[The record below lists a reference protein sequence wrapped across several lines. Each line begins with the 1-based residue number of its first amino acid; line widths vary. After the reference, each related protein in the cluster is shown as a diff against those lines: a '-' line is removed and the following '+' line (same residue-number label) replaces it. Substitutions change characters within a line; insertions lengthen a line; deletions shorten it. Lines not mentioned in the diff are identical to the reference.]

1 MRNNLMKKL
10 AAGSVVCSVLM
21 CYAMPAIAYTNDET
35 VYSNLKSD
43 GSSYK
48 TTVSTVE
55 GEENNTKVN
64 KEEVEKDLPIEC
76 KVTYT
81 LDGKEM
87 SAKEIAGKKGKVTIS
102 LKYTNKAEQ
111 QVWINGQNEKMY
123 TPFLVV
129 SGVMIDN
136 KNNKNIEVN
145 HGKVINNGDK
155 TIAAGF
161 AVPGLA
167 QSLKLNNSELE
178 VCDTIEIS
186 METEC
191 FELKNIMT
199 FASPKVFDSKTIK
212 MSDFNELF
220 SKVNDLQ
227 NASTQI
233 EGGAKSL
240 NDGIILLDTGIG
252 TLKDG
257 SDTLNGGVTALK
269 QGAND
274 LNNGANRLNNGYS
287 AVDEGIRI
295 LNDKSG
301 DLESGAKELATGTTM
316 LAGGMNELSEGI
328 SGAAN
333 SFSTI
338 NDGAQSA
345 KDGIADIV
353 SEMNKQMST
362 ASQAGTPQAVSD
374 NINLISDLQTTNE
387 TLSAKLDDDTLDESV
402 KSILEE
408 QIRLNNE
415 SIEKLTASNQCVQNT
430 LQASEQ
436 SMKSLYDNLVVL
448 QGGIDSIATGTS
460 AMKDGLDT
468 IDNSTKTLATSS
480 TALAKGAGSLHDGTE
495 TLSEGTSSLAEGSSQ
510 VANGIQDL
518 SEGTSSLVEGA
529 NALSNGATS
538 LVQGV
543 NSLADGSKQL
553 VDGSGTLYDGIAK
566 FNSEGIDN
574 ICNLINNNGKNLIRR
589 IEKLQELSD
598 SYDSFTS
605 DKKRDNLQF
614 ISIMDGINAPD
625 AEKKKNS

>member
-345 KDGIADIV
+345 KDGIAAIV

-408 QIRLNNE
+408 QIR
-415 SIEKLTASNQCVQNT
+415 
-430 LQASEQ
+430 
-436 SMKSLYDNLVVL
+436 
-448 QGGIDSIATGTS
+448 
-460 AMKDGLDT
+460 
-468 IDNSTKTLATSS
+468 
-480 TALAKGAGSLHDGTE
+480 
-495 TLSEGTSSLAEGSSQ
+495 
-510 VANGIQDL
+510 
-518 SEGTSSLVEGA
+518 
-529 NALSNGATS
+529 
-538 LVQGV
+538 
-543 NSLADGSKQL
+543 
-553 VDGSGTLYDGIAK
+553 
-566 FNSEGIDN
+566 
-574 ICNLINNNGKNLIRR
+574 
-589 IEKLQELSD
+589 
-598 SYDSFTS
+598 
-605 DKKRDNLQF
+605 
-614 ISIMDGINAPD
+614 
-625 AEKKKNS
+625 

>member
-345 KDGIADIV
+345 KDGIAAIV

>member
-269 QGAND
+269 QGANE

-345 KDGIADIV
+345 KDGIAAIV

>member
-111 QVWINGQNEKMY
+111 QVWLNGQNEKMY

-345 KDGIADIV
+345 KDGIAAIV

>member
-345 KDGIADIV
+345 KDGIAAIV

-495 TLSEGTSSLAEGSSQ
+495 TLSEGTSSLAEGSYQ